1 MSKKSAGRN
10 GSKKKA
16 AAKSVAQSAVGT
28 VFNIVLIV
36 VAAMLIYHFAVSAY
50 QYGVRIYG
58 EPPISEEPGT
68 EVTVTITDGMDF
80 DGIAQQLYDKGLV
93 REKTLFYIQEL
104 LSNYSK
110 DGFTEGEYTLSTA
123 MTPDEMMDI
132 MGADGE
138 EK

>member
-28 VFNIVLIV
+28 VFNIVLVV

-58 EPPISEEPGT
+58 EPPVSEAPGT
-68 EVTVTITDGMDF
+68 EVTVRSRTAWILKGSQSSFAIRGSSVKRRCFTFRSFCPIIPRMD
-80 DGIAQQLYDKGLV
+80 LRKGNIHFP
-93 REKTLFYIQEL
+93 RR
-104 LSNYSK
+104 
-110 DGFTEGEYTLSTA
+110 
-123 MTPDEMMDI
+123 
-132 MGADGE
+132 
-138 EK
+138 

>member
-1 MSKKSAGRN
+1 MSKKRAGRN

-28 VFNIVLIV
+28 VFNIVLVV

-58 EPPISEEPGT
+58 EAPGT

-80 DGIAQQLYDKGLV
+80 KGIAEQLCDKGLV

-104 LSNYSK
+104 LSNYSE